1 MIFETLKINDFCLAF
16 EKVRFIRKK
25 TLILAGLLNAFHSFT
40 EITACFRGFRLL
52 LDGKLVGRGKLPFEQ
67 SRSGKPAVRCTK
79 NLGMSGTIG
88 LPHPLFFGKR
98 GFRLLERQ
106 ARGAG

>member
-1 MIFETLKINDFCLAF
+1 MP
-16 EKVRFIRKK
+16 FI
-25 TLILAGLLNAFHSFT
+25 HSQ
-40 EITACFRGFRLL
+40 RSLPVLGGFGFYN
-52 LDGKLVGRGKLPFEQ
+52 GKLVGRGKLPFEQ